1 MFYIV
6 KKRRK
11 TIIMDTFLWILLVG
25 VLIPLSVGAGA
36 FLMASVI
43 VGLTE
48 DFKK

>member
-1 MFYIV
+1 
-6 KKRRK
+6 
-11 TIIMDTFLWILLVG
+11 MDTFLWILLVG
-25 VLIPLSVGAGA
+25 FLIPFSVGAGA

>member
-25 VLIPLSVGAGA
+25 FLIPFSVGAGA